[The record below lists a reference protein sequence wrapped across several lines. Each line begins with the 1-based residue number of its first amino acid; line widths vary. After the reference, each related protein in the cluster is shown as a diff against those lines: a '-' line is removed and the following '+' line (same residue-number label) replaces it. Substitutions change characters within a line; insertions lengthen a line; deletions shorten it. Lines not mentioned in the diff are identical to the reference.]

1 MTLYSFD
8 ENGKFAIYVSCGNPA
23 RAVSEHSQ
31 VQDRLSEVV
40 QKCSTLGDREKAEYF
55 YDWVY
60 DNVSYDQTLK
70 NRTIYDAVMNGNA
83 VCWGYVSA
91 YLMLCRNAGLICE
104 PVYAGDHAWNRT
116 W

>member
-8 ENGKFAIYVSCGNPA
+8 ENGKFAIYVSCGNPD
-23 RAVSEHSQ
+23 RAVSEHRQ

-40 QKCSTLGDREKAEYF
+40 QECRTLGDREKAEYF

-60 DNVSYDQTLK
+60 DNVSYDQTLR

-91 YLMLCRNAGLICE
+91 YLMLAGMRAHMCNRICRTCME
-104 PVYAGDHAWNRT
+104 QDRT
-116 W
+116 

>member
-8 ENGKFAIYVSCGNPA
+8 ENGKFVIYVSCGNPA

-55 YDWVY
+55 MIG
-60 DNVSYDQTLK
+60 SMIMFPMT
-70 NRTIYDAVMNGNA
+70 R
-83 VCWGYVSA
+83 
-91 YLMLCRNAGLICE
+91 
-104 PVYAGDHAWNRT
+104 H
-116 W
+116 